1 MEIVSIQSTPSGR
14 PTAIVQG
21 GRAWCVAAEPIRWFE
36 RTSWWEGRRMPSGTG
51 RVDIEVLQV
60 QVRLGLNPRSG
71 LTTMELVRDGPGS
84 GWRLRAAVADT
95 AA

>member
-1 MEIVSIQSTPSGR
+1 
-14 PTAIVQG
+14 
-21 GRAWCVAAEPIRWFE
+21 
-36 RTSWWEGRRMPSGTG
+36 MPSGTG